1 MYVREEERDGI
12 ARDVHDSRLPR
23 LPIRR
28 EQTLDTAAKYLETI
42 RLNIAVSR
50 TRVCYHT
57 EGLGKVYSSLVRLG
71 IQQILDDTR
80 KVIGI
85 LKITSYHSI

>member
-12 ARDVHDSRLPR
+12 ARNVQDSCLPR

-57 EGLGKVYSSLVRLG
+57 KGLGKVYSTYLMIHG
-71 IQQILDDTR
+71 
-80 KVIGI
+80 K
-85 LKITSYHSI
+85 